1 MDKITQSITLDLVE
15 ISHNVVNARQGDRL
29 TRDLIITITNN
40 GKDYEIPN
48 GSYVYLRGERA
59 DGKSVFYS
67 AIIKDSKTINVEIH
81 DYLLS
86 CSGRCKL
93 DIGIYNQDQSD
104 TGNKADEIVSTE
116 SFILYV
122 PKGVFQ
128 ENDIVNSD
136 EGSALSELINSAKD
150 AIDKIDNI
158 DLSEITADMIDEWY
172 GEPLPAGDTS
182 NLGIVLTNGN
192 ASATVYS
199 SESIEVKEVETNE

>member
-122 PKGVFQ
+122 PKGVFD

-150 AIDKIDNI
+150 AIDKIDNM
-158 DLSEITADMIDEWY
+158 DLPEITADMIDEWY

-199 SESIEVKEVETNE
+199 SESIEVKEVDE

>member
-1 MDKITQSITLDLVE
+1 MEKITQSITLDLVE

-104 TGNKADEIVSTE
+104 TGNKAEEIVSTE

-122 PKGVFQ
+122 PKGVFV

-136 EGSALSELINSAKD
+136 EGSALSDLINSAKD
-150 AIDKIDNI
+150 AIDKIDNM

-199 SESIEVKEVETNE
+199 SESIEVKEAETNE

>member
-104 TGNKADEIVSTE
+104 TGNKAEEIVSTE

-122 PKGVFQ
+122 PKGVFD

-136 EGSALSELINSAKD
+136 EGSALSELINSARD
-150 AIDKIDNI
+150 AIDKIDNM

-172 GEPLPAGDTS
+172 GEPLPSGDTS
-182 NLGIVLTNGN
+182 KLGVVETNGN
-192 ASATVYS
+192 ASAMVYS
-199 SESIEVKEVETNE
+199 SESIEVKEAETNE